1 MVGSRPRWLSVSGN
15 TSCSG
20 APVRQAVTRLDWTI
34 RKKVLLRCNHWRC
47 GSRQNRPS
55 CVFCAQAPEDE
66 AAGIVIA
73 QAFDSARDGD

>member
-1 MVGSRPRWLSVSGN
+1 MVGSRPRWLTVSGN

-47 GSRQNRPS
+47 GSRQSRPS
-55 CVFCAQAPEDE
+55 YVLYAQVPEDG
-66 AAGIVIA
+66 ATGIVIA
-73 QAFDSARDGD
+73 QAFDTARDGD